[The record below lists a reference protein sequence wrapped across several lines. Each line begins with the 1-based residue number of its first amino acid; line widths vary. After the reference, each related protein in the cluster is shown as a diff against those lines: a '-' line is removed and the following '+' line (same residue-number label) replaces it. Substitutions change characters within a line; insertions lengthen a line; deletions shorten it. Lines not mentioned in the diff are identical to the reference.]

1 MKIGHVRNFL
11 ETVPNID
18 DTIGVGQGE
27 AFVSRGGVAHVG
39 ATEEFE
45 RKACGR
51 RVVQFVTGP
60 SCDTTAETNF
70 LHVIAGKG
78 GDGGGR
84 DGSTGS
90 EPQLAGVADWAAEK
104 TGRVEDRET
113 VI

>member
-1 MKIGHVRNFL
+1 MALLKSLR
-11 ETVPNID
+11 
-18 DTIGVGQGE
+18 
-27 AFVSRGGVAHVG
+27 
-39 ATEEFE
+39 E
-45 RKACGR
+45 RLVDAGF
-51 RVVQFVTGP
+51 VQFVP
-60 SCDTTAETNF
+60 AASHDTTAETNI
-70 LHVIAGKG
+70 LHVVAGKR